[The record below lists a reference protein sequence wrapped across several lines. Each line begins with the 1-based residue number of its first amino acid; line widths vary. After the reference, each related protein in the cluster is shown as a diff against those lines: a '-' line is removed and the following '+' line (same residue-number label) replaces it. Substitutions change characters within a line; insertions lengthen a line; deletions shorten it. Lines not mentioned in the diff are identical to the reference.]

1 MLKNI
6 LVTLLI
12 LQIIMFQS
20 VAFSQEKGAG
30 VNLRD
35 LALPSEFEGIKK
47 ESGAVYYSG
56 TSKGKALIPVNVW
69 GEVNKAGLHYLPI
82 DTDLVLGLS
91 LAGGPKSTAELSKI
105 KVTRNTKDQIT
116 EYKFDLSEGG
126 TPEAYKLKLEPGD
139 TVFIER
145 EYFYENRAYYTS
157 IVGVVATI
165 LSSILLY
172 RQVKR

>member
-1 MLKNI
+1 MYKNI

-12 LQIIMFQS
+12 VQIIMFQS
-20 VAFSQEKGAG
+20 VAFSQEKSTG

-47 ESGAVYYSG
+47 EAGAVFYSG

-91 LAGGPKSTAELSKI
+91 LAGGPKSTAQLSKI
-105 KVTRNTKDQIT
+105 KVTRNNNNQIS

-139 TVFIER
+139 TVFVER

-157 IVGVVATI
+157 IIGVVATI

-172 RQVKR
+172 RQVKN

>member
-1 MLKNI
+1 MYKNI

-12 LQIIMFQS
+12 VQIIIFQS
-20 VAFSQEKGAG
+20 LAFSQEKSTGI
-30 VNLRD
+30 NLRD

-47 ESGAVYYSG
+47 EAGAVYYSG

-91 LAGGPKSTAELSKI
+91 LAGGPKSTAQLSKI
-105 KVTRNTKDQIT
+105 KVTRNNNNQIS

-139 TVFIER
+139 TVFVER

-157 IVGVVATI
+157 IIGVFATV

-172 RQVKR
+172 RQVKN